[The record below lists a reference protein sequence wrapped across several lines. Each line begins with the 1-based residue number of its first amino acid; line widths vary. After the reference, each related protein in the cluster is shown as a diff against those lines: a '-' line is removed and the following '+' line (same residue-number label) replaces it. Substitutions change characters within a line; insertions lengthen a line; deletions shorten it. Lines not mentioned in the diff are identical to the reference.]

1 MLVRS
6 ASLPESMSR
15 YLIDRIEAT
24 ANIRF
29 RHTHT
34 EIIALYG
41 SPEGQLERVRWRNN
55 TTGEETEKQMRNL
68 FLFIGVDP
76 ATCCA
81 VVAAR
86 SPQRKTSDK
95 ELRRSGCGP
104 KSMNS

>member
-15 YLIDRIEAT
+15 YLIDRIEGEGDRQHSVST
-24 ANIRF
+24 
-29 RHTHT
+29 HTHT

-76 ATCCA
+76 ATCW
-81 VVAAR
+81 
-86 SPQRKTSDK
+86 
-95 ELRRSGCGP
+95 LRGCGSAKPTMEDKRQGITP
-104 KSMNS
+104 KWVRA

>member
-24 ANIRF
+24 ANIRVST
-29 RHTHT
+29 HTHT

-41 SPEGQLERVRWRNN
+41 SPEGQLERVRPRNN

-76 ATCCA
+76 ATCW
-81 VVAAR
+81 
-86 SPQRKTSDK
+86 
-95 ELRRSGCGP
+95 LRGCGSAKP
-104 KSMNS
+104 RQATRNYAEVGAGLNR